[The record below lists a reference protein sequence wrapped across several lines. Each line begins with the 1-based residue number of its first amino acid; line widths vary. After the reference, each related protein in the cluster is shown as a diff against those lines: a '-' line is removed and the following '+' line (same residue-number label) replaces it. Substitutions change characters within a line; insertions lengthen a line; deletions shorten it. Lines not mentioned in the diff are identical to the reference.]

1 MTEPS
6 AFGGPIRRGALF
18 GAGVV
23 LGLLVGGG
31 GVAIAWSATATS
43 DTPSGAA
50 ADAAAACLV
59 IGKAEIPTLKGL
71 DLTVARRWD
80 AAAELAE
87 AAAAGDAGYQPLADS
102 LAKVRQSM
110 QLTNL
115 GIEFTTSI
123 SHAKEFC
130 ARG

>member
-6 AFGGPIRRGALF
+6 AFGRPIRRGVVF
-18 GAGVV
+18 GAGVL

-31 GVAIAWSATATS
+31 GVAVAWSATATS
-43 DTPSGAA
+43 ETPSGAD

-59 IGKAEIPTLKGL
+59 IDKAETPTLKGL

-102 LAKVRQSM
+102 LTKVRQAM

-123 SHAKEFC
+123 KRAKEFC
-130 ARG
+130 ANR